1 MTAITLKEATFRRIM
16 ESVQFVERY
25 RMASPGQFR
34 EGEGKTHFRN
44 DSGQVI
50 PAYGLMQASGTVK
63 VSNVNYVTVERPFD
77 YNAAQSIYLVNG
89 PQEVKVDGYGTT
101 QSGPYYKILSD
112 GGTYTAGDR
121 LGWKA
126 SSFEATNGC
135 LFSVIGADPIEEDIL
150 LCCRDDSCAYGRTSA
165 SITAGSSGN
174 VVIWK
179 ANGSGNWSAGSK
191 THTAYALV
199 SNIASGEDVLL
210 LPVNGRW
217 LAQEIC

>member
-1 MTAITLKEATFRRIM
+1 MSAITLKEATFKRIM
-16 ESVQFVERY
+16 DAVQFVEKSR
-25 RMASPGQFR
+25 ATFGSQFR
-34 EGEGKTHFRN
+34 GDGAKTNLRT

-63 VSNVNYVTVERPFD
+63 VSNVNYVTVERAFD

-101 QSGPYYKILSD
+101 QDGPYYKILSD
-112 GGTYTAGDR
+112 GGTYAAGDR
-121 LGWKA
+121 IGWKA

-135 LFSVIGADPIEEDIL
+135 LFTVIGTDPIEEDIL

-174 VVIWK
+174 VLIWK

-191 THTAYALV
+191 THTAHALV
-199 SNIASGEDVLL
+199 SNIASGEDVILF
-210 LPVNGRW
+210 PVNGRW
-217 LAQEIC
+217 LATEIC